1 VTVSVTV
8 LVLTLVVGDVVVVV
22 VVVVVVGSVV
32 VVVVVVV
39 VVDSVVVVVVV
50 GSVVVGAV
58 VAVVVVRGRADV
70 GVIGVS
76 DGGGVSDGEPEMR
89 LASPHTISAT
99 STAPI
104 APNATKAAGLRY
116 QAPAASAGGSCGGS
130 PGPP

>member
-1 VTVSVTV
+1 MTVSVTV
-8 LVLTLVVGDVVVVV
+8 LVLTLVVGDVV

-58 VAVVVVRGRADV
+58 VAVVVVRAGADV

-76 DGGGVSDGEPEMR
+76 DGGGVSEGEPEIR

-116 QAPAASAGGSCGGS
+116 QGAWASAGGSCGGS

>member
-22 VVVVVVGSVV
+22 VVVGSV

-58 VAVVVVRGRADV
+58 VAVVVVRGAADV
-70 GVIGVS
+70 GLIGVS

-116 QAPAASAGGSCGGS
+116 QGAWASAGGSCGGS

>member
-1 VTVSVTV
+1 MTVSVTV

-39 VVDSVVVVVVV
+39 VDSVVVVVVV

-58 VAVVVVRGRADV
+58 VAVVVVRGGADV
-70 GVIGVS
+70 ELIGVS
-76 DGGGVSDGEPEMR
+76 DGGGVSEGEPEMR
-89 LASPHTISAT
+89 LANPHTISAT

-116 QAPAASAGGSCGGS
+116 QGTCSSAP
-130 PGPP
+130 

>member
-1 VTVSVTV
+1 MTVSVTV

-39 VVDSVVVVVVV
+39 VDSVVVVVVV

-58 VAVVVVRGRADV
+58 VAVVVVRGGADV

-116 QAPAASAGGSCGGS
+116 QSASASEGGSCGGS